1 MNTGTIL
8 RLLLAAL
15 PALLTVGC
23 SKQESPTQPP
33 PQVTVSA
40 PRSGDVSEFMD
51 LTGTVGA
58 LQCVT
63 NVARVS
69 GYLESLDFQ
78 DGSYVKKGTPLFK
91 IQQDQY
97 IQNLNLYQAKLTYST
112 AEYNRQLEMIKKNAT
127 SENAVEQYL
136 SEMEQNLANVALAKL
151 NLQYTTISA
160 PFDGLLGE
168 HQVDVGNMVGEN
180 AAMPTSV
187 VVIQQIDPI
196 YVNFSINTRDAL
208 RIRRLMASEGLAMKS
223 GVNTAPVLAQL
234 EDETGFP
241 HVGKLDFS
249 NNSVDTSTG
258 TIQLRGIFPN
268 PEKVMFPGLFAA
280 VRIPLGAPKPGL
292 LLPESAV
299 LSDQEGDYVFV
310 VNARD
315 VVERR
320 AVVKGPL
327 QGAERAVKEGVSA
340 TDRVVVNGIPNI
352 RSGEKVQ
359 IMGAPGATATPS
371 PAANH

>member
-1 MNTGTIL
+1 MKLGTIAGL
-8 RLLLAAL
+8 VMT
-15 PALLTVGC
+15 ALLVTLGTAC
-23 SKQESPTQPP
+23 RKQELAPAPAP
-33 PQVTVSA
+33 RVTVLN
-40 PRSGDVSEFMD
+40 PHLTDVSDYID

-58 LQCVT
+58 LQSVT

-69 GYLESLDFQ
+69 GYLEALYFQ

-97 IQNLNLYQAKLTYST
+97 IQDLNLYQAKLTYAT
-112 AEYNRQLEMIKKNAT
+112 EEYNRQLEMIKKNAT
-127 SENAVEQYL
+127 SQNSVEQYL
-136 SEMEQNLANVALAKL
+136 SEMDQDLANVALAKL

-168 HQVDVGNMVGEN
+168 HQVDVGNMVGQ
-180 AAMPTSV
+180 APMAPTAIV
-187 VVIQQIDPI
+187 TIEQIDPI

-208 RIRRLMASEGLAMKS
+208 RIRRLMAKEGVAMKS

-241 HVGKLDFS
+241 HKGTLDFS

-268 PEKVMFPGLFAA
+268 ADKVMFPGLFAA
-280 VRIPLGAPKPGL
+280 VRIPLGPPKPGL
-292 LLPESAV
+292 VLPESAV
-299 LSDQEGDYVFV
+299 LSDQEGEYVFI
-310 VNARD
+310 VNAQG

-320 AVVKGPL
+320 SIVKGSL
-327 QGAERAVKEGVSA
+327 QGTDREVREGVTEA
-340 TDRVVVNGIPNI
+340 DRVVINGIPNI
-352 RSGEKVQ
+352 RIGQKVEVVPPTK
-359 IMGAPGATATPS
+359 ADAS
-371 PAANH
+371 PAVSR